1 MLMETPMSETYAQ
14 IRKQIDELQRRAEKV
29 RQQEIQGVVSRIK
42 VAIEHYGL
50 TAAQL
55 GFGFGTGK
63 SRNEKRKSATTAGA
77 KYSDGMGHS
86 WSGRGPRPKWLRE
99 ALEAGKPLQ
108 DFTAQESPRN
118 RKAAAA
124 PAPVRRKSTRL
135 YRDGNGNSWTGMGPR
150 PRWLREAL
158 ESGRRLEDF
167 AVASAG

>member
-1 MLMETPMSETYAQ
+1 MSETYAQ
-14 IRKQIDELQRRAEKV
+14 IRKQIDDLQRRAEKV
-29 RQQEIQGVVSRIK
+29 RQQEIGGVVSRIK

-50 TAAQL
+50 TAGQL
-55 GFGFGTGK
+55 GFGSGTGK
-63 SRNEKRKSATTAGA
+63 SRNVRRKSAPSAGA

-99 ALEAGKPLQ
+99 ALEAGKSLQ
-108 DFTAQESPRN
+108 DFTVQESPRN

-124 PAPVRRKSTRL
+124 RAPVKRKSTRL
-135 YRDGNGNSWTGMGPR
+135 YRDDNGNSWTGMGPR

-167 AVASAG
+167 ALASAS